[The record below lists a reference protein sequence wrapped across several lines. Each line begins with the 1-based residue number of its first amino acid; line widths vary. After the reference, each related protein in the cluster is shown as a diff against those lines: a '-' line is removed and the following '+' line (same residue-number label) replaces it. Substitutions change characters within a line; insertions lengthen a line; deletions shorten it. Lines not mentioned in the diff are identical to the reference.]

1 MNLQPTYQAPI
12 LFFLKQMFNR
22 YPSARS
28 CMLEFEDDT
37 VGGGFQN
44 TPDNCCYRGELND
57 PQLANA
63 GQTQAVFEFMHTYD
77 YWLGVE

>member
-1 MNLQPTYQAPI
+1 MTPSEEGSKTLPI
-12 LFFLKQMFNR
+12 I
-22 YPSARS
+22 AA
-28 CMLEFEDDT
+28 T
-37 VGGGFQN
+37 
-44 TPDNCCYRGELND
+44 GELND